1 MEEEEQ
7 KKCMDFPGFPP
18 RRCRNDERSRGD
30 EKKQLS
36 SMQATDWKL
45 LISMLKSKPHHVLVR
60 FLIGTGLQA
69 LRCQTNHCTALTH
82 YTGALNNREGYA
94 TTFNALP
101 VTFPLLGE
109 KEQTRQAIIG
119 ESAWKLLSSV

>member
-1 MEEEEQ
+1 
-7 KKCMDFPGFPP
+7 MDFPGFPP
-18 RRCRNDERSRGD
+18 RRRRNDERSRGD

-36 SMQATDWKL
+36 SMQATDCKL
-45 LISMLKSKPHHVLVR
+45 LISMLKSKPRHVLVR
-60 FLIGTGLQA
+60 FLIGTRLQA

-82 YTGALNNREGYA
+82 YTVALNNREGEYA

-109 KEQTRQAIIG
+109 RAQTRQAIIG
-119 ESAWKLLSSV
+119 ESAWKWDCVGGMKQR